1 MALEVKVNASEFAD
15 LAAKFDNA
23 DQVVMK
29 EMRIATRKSL
39 AVWETATVGFTPL
52 GATKL
57 LSQSWQ
63 TETKTIPAGIRGEL
77 FSPLNYSGAVEHGR
91 RPGKQPPIEPIQLWV
106 VRKGIAP
113 PDEARGVAYV
123 IARAIGKRGTKG
135 AKMLQKGWRRAKP
148 RIQRIYDD
156 VPRRLIEALSK

>member
-1 MALEVKVNASEFAD
+1 MPLEVKVDGSEFAE
-15 LAAKFDNA
+15 LAANFDNA

-29 EMRIATRKSL
+29 ELRIATRKSM
-39 AVWETATVGFTPL
+39 AVLETNTVGLTPI

-57 LSQSWQ
+57 LSQSWA
-63 TETKTIPAGIRGEL
+63 TETKTFGAGVRGEL

-91 RPGKQPPIEPIQLWV
+91 RPGKQPPIDPIHQWV

-113 PDEARGVAYV
+113 PDEARGVAYT

-135 AKMLQKGWRRAKP
+135 AKMLQKAWRKSKP
-148 RIQRIYDD
+148 TIERIYND
-156 VPRRLIEALSK
+156 VPRRLIEALSR